1 MFNLPVVPAAK
12 HRYIKETTF
21 NVSMQ
26 HVVHLITFAVALPA
40 VKVLWRSASRCHA
53 VCVSAALVSAAK
65 VMRCIQCS
73 LVDKLFSFQSHV
85 ITASN
90 KVLCR

>member
-40 VKVLWRSASRCHA
+40 VKVL
-53 VCVSAALVSAAK
+53 
-65 VMRCIQCS
+65 
-73 LVDKLFSFQSHV
+73 
-85 ITASN
+85 
-90 KVLCR
+90 